1 MRGLMIATL
10 LMSAQAG
17 AFGEREP
24 DMRKASSRESARQAA
39 EYADC
44 LVADASKHGAI
55 ESFLREFPVDGPDTT
70 ALVAAVNE
78 ECLQDAVRRYQ
89 NQVMMTTRNEAFR
102 DTLYPA
108 LYRRDFGRSGPPA
121 GIAALE
127 PLTLSTEFDRD
138 IATLPADYRPRR
150 ALGDCVSRQ
159 APQDAHALIVAVP
172 YSKAEDDAISALG
185 LPLAKCLPKGETFRL
200 NRATLRASIGEAM
213 YKLALAARTPK
224 P

>member
-1 MRGLMIATL
+1 MLGLMIATL
-10 LMSAQAG
+10 LMPVQAG
-17 AFGEREP
+17 AFGERENA
-24 DMRKASSRESARQAA
+24 MRKAPRHDAARQTE
-39 EYADC
+39 EYTDC
-44 LVADASKHGAI
+44 LVNEQDKRAAI
-55 ESFLREFPVDGPDTT
+55 DQLLREFPGDGTT
-70 ALVAAVNE
+70 SAAGRAAVSE
-78 ECLQDAVRRYQ
+78 ECVRASMRNYQ
-89 NQVMMTTRNEAFR
+89 ITVKLSYSYEAIR
-102 DTLYPA
+102 AALYPA

-150 ALGDCVSRQ
+150 ALGDCVSRE
-159 APQDAHALIVAVP
+159 APQDTHALLTAAP
-172 YSKAEDDAISALG
+172 YSKAEDSALSALS